1 LNIAYGFRRIG
12 AHVARDVALCGTI
25 SDFNLHSIDRRDHRF
40 RRPRSFANPGA
51 DGRIGGRSL
60 IGGRHCMGLSFDDRL
75 KQFIP
80 AWLYY
85 PQRIAKCALFGEPE
99 LRILGDLVPSG
110 CRALDIGANRGYY
123 SYALSKIAG
132 PVEAFEP
139 HPDLARFIRRKL
151 GRRVHVHEVA
161 LSNHSGSAM
170 LRIPQV
176 KPGIDVHYNSSI
188 KHVYAFE
195 KYIELPV
202 RVMTLDEFGYDD
214 VGFIKIDVE
223 GSDMDTIEGGRL
235 TIARNRPNMV
245 VEITAHTHAEPLTCI
260 EQIKRTFGYDARIMV
275 GERLIDALKI
285 LRDTPVPDHTCNV
298 VFTPK

>member
-1 LNIAYGFRRIG
+1 
-12 AHVARDVALCGTI
+12 
-25 SDFNLHSIDRRDHRF
+25 
-40 RRPRSFANPGA
+40 
-51 DGRIGGRSL
+51 
-60 IGGRHCMGLSFDDRL
+60 MGLSFDDQL
-75 KQFIP
+75 KQLIP

-85 PQRIAKCALFGEPE
+85 PRRIAKCAQFGEPE

-123 SYALSKIAG
+123 SYALSKIANQ
-132 PVEAFEP
+132 VEAFEP

-176 KPGIDVHYNSSI
+176 TTGVDVHYNSSI
-188 KHVYAFE
+188 KNVYAFD
-195 KYIELPV
+195 KYIEIPV
-202 RVMTLDEFGYDD
+202 RVMTLDEFGYDN

-223 GSDMDTIEGGRL
+223 GSDMDAIEGGRL

-245 VEITAHTHAEPLTCI
+245 VELTAHTHAEPLACI
-260 EQIKRTFGYDARIMV
+260 EQVKSTFGYDARIMV
-275 GERLIDALKI
+275 GDHLVDAREV
-285 LRDTPVPDHTCNV
+285 LRESPQPSYTCNV
-298 VFTPK
+298 VFTPR